1 MPFGILTDVA
11 AILIGGILGGLIGK
25 RIPENL
31 RKELNHI
38 IGAWAMALGIALIP
52 RMQSFGAVMISIVIS
67 YFIGYALDFDG
78 HANSSILR
86 ITKKMT
92 ESSGGIDVESLSVLI
107 VLVTFG
113 GSGIAGA
120 MAEAISGDRSIILGR
135 AASDLF
141 TALLFGA
148 GIGMITGI
156 AALPAFVSLMLFFL
170 CARLIMPLMTDVVY
184 ANFVATGGFLT
195 LIGGLRIFGV
205 SKAKPMNAV
214 LSVFL
219 IVPVTMAWTAVFG

>member
-1 MPFGILTDVA
+1 MPYGIIADVV
-11 AILIGGILGGLIGK
+11 AILLGGVIGGLLGK
-25 RIPENL
+25 RVPEGL
-31 RKELNHI
+31 KKELNHI
-38 IGAWAMALGIALIP
+38 IGAWAMTLGIALIP
-52 RMQSFGAVMISIVIS
+52 RMQSFGAVMISIVVS
-67 YFIGYALDFDG
+67 YCIGYALDFNG
-78 HANSSILR
+78 HVNSAMLKISE
-86 ITKKMT
+86 KAFG
-92 ESSGGIDVESLSVLI
+92 SSGQLDVASLSVLI

-135 AASDLF
+135 AAADLF

-148 GIGMITGI
+148 GIGPITGI
-156 AALPAFVSLMLFFL
+156 AAIPAFVSLILFFL
-170 CARLIMPLMTDVVY
+170 CAKLIMPLMTDVVY

-195 LIGGLRIFGV
+195 LIGGLGIFGV

-219 IVPVTMAWTAVFG
+219 IVPITMVWTAILG

>member
-1 MPFGILTDVA
+1 MPYGIIADVV
-11 AILIGGILGGLIGK
+11 AILLGGVIGGLLGK
-25 RIPENL
+25 RIPEGL
-31 RKELNHI
+31 KKELNHI
-38 IGAWAMALGIALIP
+38 IGAWAMTLGIALIP

-67 YFIGYALDFDG
+67 YCIGYALDFNG
-78 HANSSILR
+78 HVNSAMLKIS
-86 ITKKMT
+86 
-92 ESSGGIDVESLSVLI
+92 EGVFGSSGLNVASLSVLI

-135 AASDLF
+135 AAADLF

-148 GIGMITGI
+148 GIGPITGI
-156 AALPAFVSLMLFFL
+156 AAIPAFVSLVLFYL
-170 CARLIMPLMTDVVY
+170 CAKLIMPLMTDVVY

-195 LIGGLRIFGV
+195 LIGGLGIFGI

-219 IVPVTMAWTAVFG
+219 IVPITMAWTAIFG

>member
-1 MPFGILTDVA
+1 MPYGIIADVV
-11 AILIGGILGGLIGK
+11 AILLGGVIGGLLGK
-25 RIPENL
+25 RIPEGL
-31 RKELNHI
+31 KKELNHI
-38 IGAWAMALGIALIP
+38 IGAWAMTLGIALIP

-67 YFIGYALDFDG
+67 YCIGYALDFNG
-78 HANSSILR
+78 HVNSAMLKISE
-86 ITKKMT
+86 KSFG
-92 ESSGGIDVESLSVLI
+92 SSGQLDVASLSVLI

-135 AASDLF
+135 AAADLF

-148 GIGMITGI
+148 GIGPITGI
-156 AALPAFVSLMLFFL
+156 AAIPASVSLILFFL
-170 CARLIMPLMTDVVY
+170 CAKLIMPLMTDVVY

-195 LIGGLRIFGV
+195 LIGGLGIFGI

-219 IVPVTMAWTAVFG
+219 IVPITMAWIAVFG